1 MTLNISSVSFAQR
14 TTAVVAG
21 LAGSFFLQ
29 GISAPL
35 TQASEMEMSLGG
47 VTWVGLTPFYVA
59 QEKGYFEESGL
70 EVNLQIFGANTD
82 YISAYLA
89 NRIDGAIS
97 SVTSENV
104 LMADKGKDFKIVMI
118 QDNSAGADGILARNS
133 IADIADFKGK
143 KVAVEQGGV
152 GHFFL
157 LQVLNEAGLSSD
169 DITIINAD
177 APTAATA
184 YQAGNVDIAS
194 SYAPFLSQA
203 NEAQADGRI
212 IYDSS
217 KLPSAITDFY
227 TFSTDYIEANP
238 EAVQAF
244 VDGIAKALGFI
255 ETNREEAVA
264 IAAASLDVTPEAL
277 DADLAGIGLPS
288 VETNIEMLTDAS
300 SDIYI
305 LNSLN
310 AMGDFLLDQ
319 GQIKAIPDMA
329 EFIDPSFVQS
339 VQATSK

>member
-1 MTLNISSVSFAQR
+1 M
-14 TTAVVAG
+14 
-21 LAGSFFLQ
+21 
-29 GISAPL
+29 
-35 TQASEMEMSLGG
+35 
-47 VTWVGLTPFYVA
+47 
-59 QEKGYFEESGL
+59 
-70 EVNLQIFGANTD
+70 
-82 YISAYLA
+82 
-89 NRIDGAIS
+89 
-97 SVTSENV
+97 
-104 LMADKGKDFKIVMI
+104 
-118 QDNSAGADGILARNS
+118 
-133 IADIADFKGK
+133 
-143 KVAVEQGGV
+143 

-227 TFSTDYIEANP
+227 TFSTDYINTNP

-255 ETNREEAVA
+255 ETNRSEAVA
-264 IAAASLDVTPEAL
+264 IAAAGLEVTPEAL
-277 DADLAGIGLPS
+277 DADLAGIGLPN

-319 GQIKAIPDMA
+319 GQIKAVPDMA
-329 EFIDPSFVQS
+329 EYIDPSFVQS
-339 VQATSK
+339 IQAAE